1 MNGERKMKDVIAGE
15 IYRLILRAEVK
26 LPLKKKYLVVEFGK
40 DGNIEK
46 ISFDRERRIGDKI
59 LSIEV
64 EGVMNGKEIFRKIR
78 EGLKNNELNID
89 MRIWNMIGNA
99 YDWVW
104 GVENEEQ

>member
-1 MNGERKMKDVIAGE
+1 MNRETKMKDVIAGE
-15 IYRLILRAEVK
+15 IYRLILCAEIK
-26 LPLKKKYLVVEFGK
+26 WPLEKYLVVEFGK

-46 ISFDRERRIGDKI
+46 ISFDKERRRGDKI

-64 EGVMNGKEIFRKIR
+64 EGVSNGKEIYRKIR